1 MLAIKLTE
9 KISDSLNTEEQYQ
22 SFVRKK
28 NAKSAKQS
36 KNQRI
41 KQSATKFENPNTVD
55 IKSVFINHPITSHNI
70 SKTLSEAEKVSQVGL
85 VIQKSENFLNE
96 KKCKNNLTSKCF

>member
-1 MLAIKLTE
+1 MKYQKKKERTTMLAIKLTE

-36 KNQRI
+36 KIITQ
-41 KQSATKFENPNTVD
+41 QPNLKTQ
-55 IKSVFINHPITSHNI
+55 
-70 SKTLSEAEKVSQVGL
+70 TLS
-85 VIQKSENFLNE
+85 I
-96 KKCKNNLTSKCF
+96 

>member
-1 MLAIKLTE
+1 MLTLLKRCQSTKWDTLSLETIRNELDFPKKSYYLMKHQEKKELLLLAIKLTE

-36 KNQRI
+36 KIITQ
-41 KQSATKFENPNTVD
+41 QPNLKTQ
-55 IKSVFINHPITSHNI
+55 
-70 SKTLSEAEKVSQVGL
+70 TLS
-85 VIQKSENFLNE
+85 I
-96 KKCKNNLTSKCF
+96 

>member
-28 NAKSAKQS
+28 KAKSAKQS
-36 KNQRI
+36 KTITQ
-41 KQSATKFENPNTVD
+41 QPNLKTQ
-55 IKSVFINHPITSHNI
+55 
-70 SKTLSEAEKVSQVGL
+70 TLS
-85 VIQKSENFLNE
+85 I
-96 KKCKNNLTSKCF
+96 